1 MKLSLL
7 ILFTFII
14 LLYICKLFNIREEF
28 QNNNLTQ
35 EFLASCYDKNGNE
48 SETDYYYPAK
58 DVSVTSKCYG
68 EIDCNKP
75 TYTNVMSHDKLYK
88 ISDKRKD
95 TCLDIYPV
103 LYIPL
108 DKMLIKNF
116 NNGVY
121 KEFPEVSNYP
131 NIINSNSP
139 QIKKGI
145 DTHIFKTY
153 TRFNGKDD
161 FISIKGKHLDTTKHI
176 GFSIWINT
184 PGNKNSCLIKK
195 GYKGWSIDLESD
207 NKVSFRVGNKLSK
220 SSISFIPNK
229 WTHIVLTAKE
239 DSGNIIGKFMINGL
253 SAGNININNTSLP
266 TDNKSLIIGVNGTS
280 KDNIVDTSKKEF
292 SGMMRDLKLY
302 HFYLNLKDF
311 ENEYI
316 NKIKISSI
324 KLNKKDP
331 NYIYDEISGI
341 KLLFNKTLY
350 KENTRYFNGL
360 NNSLTI
366 MDSKIPYWN
375 RSWSI
380 DFESKNENINNG
392 RVFGFHNINLYYN
405 NNKWKLDID
414 NKKIVLD
421 ISVDNQWH
429 LHTFTFN
436 NNILKY
442 YQDMV
447 ELASVNTKPLVN
459 KSEMVFGKNIGIYN
473 NNYWNGFLR
482 KINIYKDTLV
492 LDERNFTLNNLNS
505 NRERAE
511 TMNASTMNATTMN
524 VATVDTET
532 VETAIAETVNVA
544 NSATVVK
551 PSLLDD
557 DTLKI
562 VNQQTRVSDEL
573 NKKKEMRVMI
583 SEEIN
588 NLMANLKK
596 EVKNLESMK
605 SVNPGNAFEE
615 KRRNRLIKLQESLI
629 SEIQL
634 SLENKIKIL
643 KELEDNEVDSIQKM
657 LQLEQRMQENKLNIL
672 KKRLKNEVE
681 QNKNNNKKLILK
693 LEKQIKEKER
703 LEKYAIENDISQ
715 GSKLSNDFLQQYEEW
730 SKLKIGDDNNTIFTP
745 YNKSF
750 KTYSYTD
757 LDDKLISNDID
768 KVYTNKTKLVMD
780 QSLPDKFL
788 CPQCVN
794 PHCPNRP
801 NVIPKM
807 QNSDKPST
815 ICHMSHGVSL
825 KEFDRKIL

>member
-1 MKLSLL
+1 MKL
-7 ILFTFII
+7 ILFIFIILI

-95 TCLDIYPV
+95 SCLDIHPV

-116 NNGVY
+116 DSGVY

-131 NIINSNSP
+131 NVINSNSP

-176 GFSIWINT
+176 GLSIWINT
-184 PGNKNSCLIKK
+184 PGHKNSCIIKK
-195 GYKGWSIDLESD
+195 GYTGWSIDLESN

-229 WTHIVLTAKE
+229 WTHIVVTAKEE

-266 TDNKSLIIGVNGTS
+266 TDNKSLIIGVNGTN
-280 KDNIVDTSKKEF
+280 KDNIVDTSKKEYL
-292 SGMMRDLKLY
+292 GMMRDLKLY

-311 ENEYI
+311 KNEYL

-341 KLLFNKTLY
+341 KLVFNKTLY

-360 NNSLTI
+360 NNLLTI
-366 MDSKIPYWN
+366 SDSKIPYWN

-392 RVFGFHNINLYYN
+392 HVFGFHNINLYYN

-414 NKKIVLD
+414 DKKIELD
-421 ISVDNQWH
+421 IPVDNQWH

-436 NNILKY
+436 SNILKY

-447 ELASVNTKPLVN
+447 ELASVNTKPLGN

-473 NNYWNGFLR
+473 NNHWNGFLR
-482 KINIYKDTLV
+482 KINIYKDTLL
-492 LDERNFTLNNLNS
+492 LDERNFTLNSVNA
-505 NRERAE
+505 NRESAEANAERASAERASAEGERASADRVRASAE
-511 TMNASTMNATTMN
+511 TN
-524 VATVDTET
+524 
-532 VETAIAETVNVA
+532 
-544 NSATVVK
+544 
-551 PSLLDD
+551 LLDD
-557 DTLKI
+557 DTREI
-562 VNQQTRVSDEL
+562 VNQQTRASDEL
-573 NKKKEMRVMI
+573 NKKKEIRAAV
-583 SEEIN
+583 SEETN
-588 NLMANLKK
+588 NLMTKLKK
-596 EVKNLESMK
+596 EVKNLESIK
-605 SVNPGNAFEE
+605 SVNSGNAFEE
-615 KRRNRLIKLQESLI
+615 KRRNRLIKLQEKLV

-634 SLENKIKIL
+634 SLENKVKIL
-643 KELEDNEVDSIQKM
+643 KELEDNEVDSVQKM
-657 LQLEQRMQENKLNIL
+657 LQWEQRMQENKLNIL
-672 KKRLKNEVE
+672 KKRLKHEVE
-681 QNKNNNKKLILK
+681 QNNNNNKNLILK
-693 LEKQIKEKER
+693 LEEQIKEKEK
-703 LEKYAIENDISQ
+703 LEKYAIENANST
-715 GSKLSNDFLQQYEEW
+715 GSKLSNEFLRQYEEW
-730 SKLKIGDDNNTIFTP
+730 SKLKIGDNDTIFTP
-745 YNKSF
+745 HNKSF
-750 KTYSYTD
+750 ETYSYTD
-757 LDDKLISNDID
+757 LDDKLISNDIN
-768 KVYTNKTKLVMD
+768 KVYTNETKLVMD

-794 PHCPNRP
+794 PHCPNKP

-807 QNSDKPST
+807 KNSAKPSYKT
-815 ICHMSHGVSL
+815 ICRMSSGVPL
-825 KEFDRKIL
+825 KEFDSKIL